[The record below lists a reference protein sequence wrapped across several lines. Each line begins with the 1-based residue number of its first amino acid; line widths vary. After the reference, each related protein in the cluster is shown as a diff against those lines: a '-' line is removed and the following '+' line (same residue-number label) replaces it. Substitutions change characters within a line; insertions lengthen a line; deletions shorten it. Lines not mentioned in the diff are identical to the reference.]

1 MARLGQPELMRNWGP
16 DNLVS
21 KLRGQQADLESQM
34 ALASVQLGPAHPK
47 ILELSKQIA
56 QVRQSVA
63 AETRRTGE
71 QITYEYKSAAQRE
84 GMLRAALDAQKQTAD
99 KLNANMIQSDH
110 TEARVRD

>member
-1 MARLGQPELMRNWGP
+1 
-16 DNLVS
+16 
-21 KLRGQQADLESQM
+21 M

-99 KLNANMIQSDH
+99 KLNANMIQSDILKH
-110 TEARVRD
+110 EFETNRKLYEDLLQKQKK